1 MLIKETGYGII
12 ADEVLRAAVRK
23 GEAARMFKRFSLWLM
38 LLSAL
43 AVNAR
48 AATLCV
54 NAPGVVALTDSRG
67 AEIIENGR
75 FESVFAV
82 REGEL
87 YAAGRRGA
95 YRLYDAQGEL
105 VSAVV
110 FSMIDDT
117 GEALRYRS
125 EGLYGAMSASGEI
138 LLQSRWTRLVP
149 DGKGGWLALE
159 SDPLDEQPDEIV
171 HIDPSGSENPTGVYC
186 TDGLGAM
193 VGGRMPFVDADGR
206 YGVLDADGAIAV
218 NPAWQYIGP
227 YSNGFAKVASQEGLG
242 IIDGSGRAVIPPS
255 YRWLERSDAMIVGWD
270 GTNVD
275 LYGPRASQRRARLM
289 GKAQEL
295 ALVGD
300 CLVVRYEARTCLYD
314 ANGRLLGQNEGAV
327 EYAAGT
333 RGQLIAS
340 NGTWGDRCQ
349 WLVNPDGSRASGM
362 FQQLLPL
369 CAERYA
375 FLEMPGETYQSEA
388 LGRSETVWNYKE
400 CRYGLVDSRGRILI
414 PARYREIR
422 VLSSDRLLLIG
433 DDRVQIADRNGVV
446 MKTWITPAGAE
457 SSREAAE

>member
-1 MLIKETGYGII
+1 
-12 ADEVLRAAVRK
+12 
-23 GEAARMFKRFSLWLM
+23 MFKRIALWVM
-38 LLSAL
+38 LLTAL

-54 NAPGVVALTDSRG
+54 NTPGVVALTDGRG
-67 AEIIENGR
+67 VEIIENGR

-87 YAAGRRGA
+87 YAAGQRGA
-95 YRLYDAQGEL
+95 YRLYNAQGKL
-105 VSAVV
+105 MSAVV

-117 GEALRYRS
+117 GASLRYRS
-125 EGLYGAMSASGEI
+125 GGLYGAMSASGET
-138 LLQSRWTRLVP
+138 LLQPRWTQLVP

-159 SDPLDEQPDEIV
+159 SDPLDEQPDEII
-171 HIDPSGSENPTGVYC
+171 HIEASGLEKQTGVYC
-186 TDGLGAM
+186 SDGLGDVA
-193 VGGRMPFVDADGR
+193 GGRMPFVDADGR
-206 YGVLDADGAIAV
+206 YGVLDADGGIV
-218 NPAWQYIGP
+218 VSPAWQYIGP

-242 IIDGSGRAVIPPS
+242 IIDGSGRAVIAPS

-275 LYGPRASQRRARLM
+275 IYGPRAGQRRARLM
-289 GKAQEL
+289 GKVQEL
-295 ALVGD
+295 SLVGD
-300 CLVVRYEARTCLYD
+300 CLVVGYEARTCLYD
-314 ANGRLLGQNEGAV
+314 GNGRLLSQNEGDV
-327 EYAAGT
+327 DHAAGT

-340 NGTWGDRCQ
+340 NGAWGERCQ
-349 WLVNPDGSRASGM
+349 WLVNPDGTRASGM

-375 FLEMPGETYQSEA
+375 FLEMPGKAYQSQA
-388 LGRSETVWNYKE
+388 LGRIETAWNYRDF
-400 CRYGLVDSRGRILI
+400 RYGLMDSRGRILI
-414 PARYREIR
+414 SARYREIR
-422 VLSSDRLLLIG
+422 ALSSDRLLLVG

>member
-1 MLIKETGYGII
+1 MFRRI
-12 ADEVLRAAVRK
+12 A
-23 GEAARMFKRFSLWLM
+23 LWM
-38 LLSAL
+38 LLLVAL
-43 AVNAR
+43 AVKAG

-54 NAPGVVALTDSRG
+54 NAPGVVALTDGRG

-75 FESVFAV
+75 FESVFTV

-95 YRLYDAQGEL
+95 YRLYDAQGKCL
-105 VSAVV
+105 STVA
-110 FSMIDDT
+110 FSMIDDA

-125 EGLYGAMSASGEI
+125 GSLYGAMSPSGQT
-138 LLQSRWTRLVP
+138 LLQPRWTQLVP

-159 SDPLDEQPDEIV
+159 SDPLDEQADEII
-171 HIDPSGSENPTGVYC
+171 HIDGSGFIKQTGVYC
-186 TDGLGAM
+186 SGGLNDV

-218 NPAWQYIGP
+218 SPVWQYIGL
-227 YSNGFAKVASQEGLG
+227 YSNGFAKVASQEGMG
-242 IIDGSGRAVIPPS
+242 IIDGSGRAVIAPS

-275 LYGPRASQRRARLM
+275 IYGPRAGQRRARLM
-289 GKAQEL
+289 GKVREL

-300 CLVVRYEARTCLYD
+300 CLVVNYEARTCLYD

-327 EYAAGT
+327 DYAAGT

-340 NGTWGDRCQ
+340 NGAWGERCQ
-349 WLVNPDGSRASGM
+349 WLVNPDGTRASGM

-375 FLEMPGETYQSEA
+375 FLEMSGETYQSEA
-388 LGRSETVWNYKE
+388 LGRGETAWNYRD
-400 CRYGLVDSRGRILI
+400 CRYGLMDSRGRILI
-414 PARYREIR
+414 SARYREIR
-422 VLSSDRLLLIG
+422 ALGGDRLLLIG

-446 MKTWITPAGAE
+446 MKTWITPE
-457 SSREAAE
+457 SSESNREAAE

>member
-1 MLIKETGYGII
+1 
-12 ADEVLRAAVRK
+12 
-23 GEAARMFKRFSLWLM
+23 MFKRFALWLM
-38 LLSAL
+38 LLIAL

-54 NAPGVVALTDSRG
+54 NTYGVVALTDSRG
-67 AEIIENGR
+67 TEIIENGR

-95 YRLYDAQGEL
+95 YRLYDAQGKQL
-105 VSAVV
+105 SDVV

-125 EGLYGAMSASGEI
+125 GSLYGAMSASGET
-138 LLQSRWTRLVP
+138 LLQPRWTQLVP
-149 DGKGGWLALE
+149 DGNGGWLALE
-159 SDPLDEQPDEIV
+159 SDPLDEQSDEVI
-171 HIDPSGSENPTGVYC
+171 HIDASGLVKQTGVYC
-186 TDGLGAM
+186 IDGLGDLA
-193 VGGRMPFVDADGR
+193 GGRMPFVDPDGR
-206 YGVLDADGAIAV
+206 YGVLDADGAITV
-218 NPAWQYIGP
+218 NPAWQYISP
-227 YSNGFAKVASQEGLG
+227 YANGFAKVASQEGLG
-242 IIDGSGRAVIPPS
+242 IIDSSGRAVIAPS

-275 LYGPRASQRRARLM
+275 IYGPRVGRRRARLM
-289 GKAQEL
+289 GKIQEL

-300 CLVVRYEARTCLYD
+300 CLVVGYDARTCLYD

-327 EYAAGT
+327 DYAPGT

-340 NGTWGDRCQ
+340 NGAWGEKCQ
-349 WLVNPDGSRASGM
+349 WLVNPDGTRASGM

-369 CAERYA
+369 CTERYA
-375 FLEMPGETYQSEA
+375 FLEMPGEAYQSEV
-388 LGRSETVWNYKE
+388 LGRNETSWNYKD
-400 CRYGLVDSRGRILI
+400 CRYGLMDSRGRILI
-414 PARYREIR
+414 SARYREIR